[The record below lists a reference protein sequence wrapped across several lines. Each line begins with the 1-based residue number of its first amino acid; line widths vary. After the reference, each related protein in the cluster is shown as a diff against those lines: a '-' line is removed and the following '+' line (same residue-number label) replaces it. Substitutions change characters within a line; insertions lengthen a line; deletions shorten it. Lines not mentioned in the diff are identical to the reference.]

1 MTKHITRYFGEI
13 NLDKLEEW
21 YETEIDLNG
30 KTVEI
35 SITVSTAAKNIDKE
49 SIETIEN
56 YVDDL
61 KNNEDNIQLV
71 IHRDFKEMG
80 ETKEYID
87 NQIELQDKEDIAN
100 LIENADKKLSKKEKL
115 LSALILL
122 RIVFYP
128 EKEDKM
134 FAVFDY
140 TIDEELTDDLL
151 AVKLYKDS
159 SVTID
164 IES

>member
-1 MTKHITRYFGEI
+1 MATHLTKYFGDIDFE
-13 NLDKLEEW
+13 KLEEW
-21 YETEIDLNG
+21 YETELELNE

-35 SITVSTAAKNIDKE
+35 SITVSTASKSLDKNDIQRVD
-49 SIETIEN
+49 N
-56 YVDDL
+56 YVENL
-61 KNNEDNIQLV
+61 QSNETRIRQLIQE
-71 IHRDFKEMG
+71 DFKRKG
-80 ETKEYID
+80 ETKYYID
-87 NQIELQDKEDIAN
+87 NQIEEQEKENIAD

-115 LSALILL
+115 LSVLTLL

-140 TIDEELTDDLL
+140 TIDEELTDALL
-151 AVKLYKDS
+151 AVKLHKDD

-164 IES
+164 VES